1 MPGPTSYRNVREV
14 LIHSGSGI
22 ILNGSGS
29 RQWLNVDNV
38 DKVDFDKVDSE
49 II

>member
-1 MPGPTSYRNVREV
+1 M
-14 LIHSGSGI
+14 IHSGSGT

-29 RQWLNVDNV
+29 RQWLNVDKV
-38 DKVDFDKVDSE
+38 DKVDNVDFDKVDSE